1 MPLTKGSS
9 KDTISKNI
17 SELMH
22 SGHEQK
28 QAIAIALKTAR
39 GEGRGRLGLWAVR
52 GRALLGGRRTAPG
65 RGGNGPRGT
74 FPAGLAALAAFDIPQ
89 ERAERGNDSGAG
101 PLAEMLTMV
110 ERLVKQGW
118 SRRSAAEAA
127 EYAVGMRSGRDSG
140 LGRWASGDGPEVRV
154 PKVEQTTDYTCGP
167 AALRAGLSALGVP
180 TDEDSLAAMAGTT
193 AAGGTSAEG
202 LVDAAEQAGVT
213 PEMITG
219 MTVDA
224 LADALD
230 GGAVVLCCLQARDRD
245 DADYSHWVVPVSVK
259 PEGIECMDPGIEN
272 AHSTLSLDDWE
283 DRWTCLNNGD
293 VVNGLAVVLRGA
305 EPARIAL
312 ALPRMVMK

>member
-9 KDTISKNI
+9 KETVSKNI

-39 GEGRGRLGLWAVR
+39 GEGRGRLGLWAAR
-52 GRALLGGRRTAPG
+52 GRALLGGRANPRP
-65 RGGNGPRGT
+65 RGGKAARGA
-74 FPAGLAALAAFDIPQ
+74 FPASLAALAAFDIPQ

-101 PLAEMLTMV
+101 PLAEVLSMV
-110 ERLVKQGW
+110 DRLVKQGW
-118 SRRSAAEAA
+118 SRKSAAEAA
-127 EYAVGMRSGRDSG
+127 EYAVGMRTRGSG
-140 LGRWASGDGPEVRV
+140 LGQWASGDGPEVRV

-180 TDEDSLAAMAGTT
+180 TDEDSLAAAAGTT

-202 LVDAAEQAGVT
+202 LVSAAEQAGVE
-213 PEMITG
+213 PEMLTG

-259 PEGIECMDPGIEN
+259 PEGIECMDPGVEN

-293 VVNGLAVVLRGA
+293 VVNGLAVVLRGNA
-305 EPARIAL
+305 PARIAL